1 MKRTKEEAEETR
13 KSVLDAAL
21 RVFSRKGYAATALE
35 EIAKEAGVT
44 RGAIYHHFANKEQLY
59 LALADDASA
68 QAWALVN
75 LAIEE
80 GGTFTEIISRIM
92 IYHASLLEE
101 DAHYREVVMLT
112 LTGSQASSG
121 PAALRERHY
130 HEAKAAVDQVAG
142 YFQMGIGQGELRAD
156 LDPYAGARAML
167 SLQNGLAYL
176 WLANRDAFSLK
187 ESAPALIDVFL
198 KGIAPQ

>member
-21 RVFSRKGYAATALE
+21 RVFSRKGYAAAALK
-35 EIAKEAGVT
+35 EIAEEAGVT
-44 RGAIYHHFANKEQLY
+44 RGAIYHHFGSKAKLY
-59 LALADDASA
+59 IALADSASV
-68 QAWALVN
+68 QAWALVD

-80 GGTFTEIISRIM
+80 GGAFTEIISRIM
-92 IYHASLLEE
+92 IYHANLLE
-101 DAHYREVVMLT
+101 DDPRYRQVVMLT
-112 LTGSQASSG
+112 LTSAQASAV
-121 PAALRERHY
+121 PAALKGRQY
-130 HEAKAAVDQVAG
+130 HEAKAAVDRVAG
-142 YFQMGIGQGELRAD
+142 HFQMGIAQGELRAD

-176 WLANRDAFSLK
+176 WLANPDAFSLK

-198 KGIAPQ
+198 KGIAPR

>member
-21 RVFSRKGYAATALE
+21 RVFSRKGYAAAALK
-35 EIAKEAGVT
+35 EIAEEAGVT
-44 RGAIYHHFANKEQLY
+44 RGAIYHHFGNKEKLY
-59 LALADDASA
+59 AVLADDASA
-68 QAWALVN
+68 QEWALVD

-92 IYHASLLEE
+92 IYHANLLE
-101 DAHYREVVMLT
+101 DDPRYREVVMLT
-112 LTGSQASSG
+112 LTSSQASSG
-121 PAALRERHY
+121 PAALTERQY
-130 HEAKAAVDQVAG
+130 LEAKAVVDQVAG
-142 YFQMGIGQGELRAD
+142 YFQMGIAHGELRED
-156 LDPYAGARAML
+156 LDAYAGARAML

-198 KGIAPQ
+198 KGIAPR

>member
-1 MKRTKEEAEETR
+1 
-13 KSVLDAAL
+13 
-21 RVFSRKGYAATALE
+21 
-35 EIAKEAGVT
+35 
-44 RGAIYHHFANKEQLY
+44 
-59 LALADDASA
+59 
-68 QAWALVN
+68 
-75 LAIEE
+75 
-80 GGTFTEIISRIM
+80 M

>member
-21 RVFSRKGYAATALE
+21 RVFSRKGYAAAALK
-35 EIAKEAGVT
+35 EIAEEAGVT

-80 GGTFTEIISRIM
+80 GGAFTEIISRII
-92 IYHASLLEE
+92 IYHASLLE
-101 DAHYREVVMLT
+101 DDIHLRSSYAHRRQPVRF
-112 LTGSQASSG
+112 G
-121 PAALRERHY
+121 
-130 HEAKAAVDQVAG
+130 
-142 YFQMGIGQGELRAD
+142 
-156 LDPYAGARAML
+156 
-167 SLQNGLAYL
+167 
-176 WLANRDAFSLK
+176 NRTW
-187 ESAPALIDVFL
+187 
-198 KGIAPQ
+198 

>member
-1 MKRTKEEAEETR
+1 MKRTKEEAAETR

-21 RVFSRKGYAATALE
+21 RVFSCKGYAAAALE

-44 RGAIYHHFANKEQLY
+44 RGAIYHHFGNKEKLY
-59 LALADDASA
+59 VALADDASA
-68 QAWALVN
+68 QAWALVD

-92 IYHASLLEE
+92 IYHASLLE
-101 DAHYREVVMLT
+101 DDPRYREVVMLT
-112 LTGSQASSG
+112 LTSAQASSG
-121 PAALRERHY
+121 SAALRERQY
-130 HEAKAAVDQVAG
+130 LEAKATVDQVAG
-142 YFQMGIGQGELRAD
+142 FFIMGIAQGELRAD

-176 WLANRDAFSLK
+176 WLANPDVFSLR
-187 ESAPALIDVFL
+187 ESAPELIDVFL
-198 KGIAPQ
+198 MGIAPR

>member
-13 KSVLDAAL
+13 KRVLEAAL
-21 RVFSRKGYAATALE
+21 RVFSRKGYAAAALE

-92 IYHASLLEE
+92 IYHASLLE
-101 DAHYREVVMLT
+101 DDLHYREVVMLT

-142 YFQMGIGQGELRAD
+142 YFQMGIEQGELRAD

-176 WLANRDAFSLK
+176 WLANPDAFSLK

-198 KGIAPQ
+198 KGIAPR